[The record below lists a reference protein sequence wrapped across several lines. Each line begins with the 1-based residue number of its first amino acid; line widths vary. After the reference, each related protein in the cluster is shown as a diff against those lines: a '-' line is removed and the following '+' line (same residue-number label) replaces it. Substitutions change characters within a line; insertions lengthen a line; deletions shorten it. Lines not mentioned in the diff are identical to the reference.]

1 MPDPNEDQFVQ
12 QRLLLACV
20 LSALAISGYVYFVNL
35 TSPPRPETTASEPMP
50 GEKAASDSPAASEQP
65 SGEQSPAP
73 AAFATPRAAGMAGA
87 PGRKVA
93 ERERE
98 VTVETETYRVTFS
111 NRGATVTSW
120 ILKQYDSARREHDSA
135 DGRHDS
141 EDAGPLDLVQHGE
154 KKPRAFKLAAPGGEA
169 MAALNDALFTVNR
182 GTAVRTG
189 PTSVTFVYNDGRHS
203 ATKTFRFESE
213 GYLLEVESEVTVDG
227 VPQAHL
233 LVWDGGFGD
242 LDQPNNSQYTTTFY
256 YDAPTRSLVRNT
268 ADDTADDR
276 AINTGAFPYAGIDD
290 LFFAAVFMPLDSDG
304 EVRMETGAIELP
316 TPEETEEPF
325 ATLAVG
331 GAATNR
337 FQVFLGPKSFQL
349 LGSVQPEL
357 QEIVDFGEWLGVL
370 AKPLYWML
378 IWAHGTVVANYGW
391 AIIVVTLIINIALFP
406 LKWKGSGSMKKMQAL
421 QPLVKQINEKYK
433 GLPMRDPKKQ
443 KQQEETMAL
452 YKKHGVNPMGGCLPM
467 VIQLPFFIAFYSVLT
482 VAIEIRQAGWL
493 WVGDLSQPEQMAIR
507 VLPLA
512 MIASQFWMQS
522 LTPTPGGDPTQM
534 RLMKFMP
541 LMFGVL
547 FWGFSSGLVLYWL
560 TSNLVGVLQQVILN
574 RMPSEPLEIEQPKRR
589 KKKKKSG

>member
-1 MPDPNEDQFVQ
+1 MPDPNEEQFVQ

-20 LSALAISGYVYFVNL
+20 LSALAISGYVWVGNL
-35 TSPPRPETTASEPMP
+35 TSPPPPPTTASEPMP
-50 GEKAASDSPAASEQP
+50 GEQAPSDSPVPAEQP

-73 AAFATPRAAGMAGA
+73 AAFATLQAAAMAGA

-98 VTVETETYRVTFS
+98 VIVETETYRVTFS

-120 ILKQYDSARREHDSA
+120 ILKQYKSAID
-135 DGRHDS
+135 
-141 EDAGPLDLVQHGE
+141 GPLVDLIRHGE
-154 KKPRAFKLAAPGGEA
+154 AEPRAFTLAAPGGDP
-169 MAALNDALFTVNR
+169 MAVLNDALFTVNR
-182 GTAVRTG
+182 GVAVRTG
-189 PTSVTFVYNDGRHS
+189 PTSVTFTYNDGRLAAS
-203 ATKTFRFESE
+203 KTFRFESD
-213 GYLLEVESEVTVDG
+213 GYLLELESAVSIDG

-233 LVWDGGFGD
+233 LRWDGGFGD

-256 YDAPTRSLVRNT
+256 YEPTRSLIRNA
-268 ADDTADDR
+268 ADAAAEDR
-276 AINTGAFPYAGIDD
+276 VINTGAFTYAGIDD
-290 LFFAAVFMPLDSDG
+290 LFFAAVFMPLESGG
-304 EVRMETGAIELP
+304 EVRMETGALELP

-331 GAATNR
+331 GAAANR
-337 FQVFLGPKSFQL
+337 FQVFLGPKNFKS
-349 LGSVQPEL
+349 LGLIRPEL
-357 QEIVDFGEWLGVL
+357 KEIVDFGTVLGVL

-378 IWAHGTVVANYGW
+378 IWAHETVGVNYGW
-391 AIIVVTLIINIALFP
+391 AIIVVTLIINLALFP
-406 LKWKGSGSMKKMQAL
+406 LKWKGSGSMKRMQAL

-433 GLPMRDPKKQ
+433 GLSMRDPKKQ
-443 KQQEETMAL
+443 KQQEEMMAL

-493 WVGDLSQPEQMAIR
+493 WVTDLSQPEQIAIR
-507 VLPLA
+507 VLPLT
-512 MIASQFWMQS
+512 MVVSQFWMQS
-522 LTPTPGGDPTQM
+522 LTPTPTTDPTQA

-541 LMFGVL
+541 LMFGFL
-547 FWGFSSGLVLYWL
+547 FYGFSSGLVLYWL
-560 TSNLVGVLQQVILN
+560 TSNLVGVLQQVVLN

>member
-1 MPDPNEDQFVQ
+1 MPDPNEEQCVQ
-12 QRLLLACV
+12 QRLLLACI
-20 LSALAISGYVYFVNL
+20 LSALAISGYFYVNNL
-35 TSPPRPETTASEPMP
+35 MSPPQPETAVSEPMP
-50 GEKAASDSPAASEQP
+50 GEQTPSDSPVPAEKP
-65 SGEQSPAP
+65 SGGQSPAP

-93 ERERE
+93 EQERE
-98 VTVETETYRVTFS
+98 ITVETDTYLVTFS

-120 ILKQYDSARREHDSA
+120 MLKEYTSAIGE
-135 DGRHDS
+135 
-141 EDAGPLDLVQHGE
+141 PLDLLRNGDN
-154 KKPRAFKLAAPGGEA
+154 KPRAFTLTAPGGEA
-169 MAALNDALFTVNR
+169 MAELNDALFAVDGGFTHRR
-182 GTAVRTG
+182 GPTAV
-189 PTSVTFVYNDGRHS
+189 TFTYNDGKQA

-213 GYLLEVESEVTVDG
+213 GYLLEVESSVSVGG
-227 VPQAHL
+227 VPQTHL
-233 LVWDGGFGD
+233 LQWGGGFGD
-242 LDQPNNSQYTTTFY
+242 LDQPLDSQHTTTFY
-256 YDAPTRSLVRNT
+256 YDTATRSLTRNAA
-268 ADDTADDR
+268 ADAADDR
-276 AINTGAFPYAGIDD
+276 AINTGSFPYAGIDD
-290 LFFAAVFMPLDSDG
+290 LFFTAVFMPLEPGG
-304 EVRMETGAIELP
+304 EVRLETGAIELA
-316 TPEETEEPF
+316 TPEDDEGERF
-325 ATLAVG
+325 VTLAVG
-331 GAATNR
+331 GAASNR
-337 FQVFLGPKSFQL
+337 FQLFLGPKSFQL
-349 LGSVQPEL
+349 LGSIRPEL
-357 QEIVDFGEWLGVL
+357 QEIVAFGTYFGIL

-421 QPLVKQINEKYK
+421 QPLVKQINDKYK
-433 GLPMRDPKKQ
+433 GLGMRDPKKQ
-443 KQQEETMAL
+443 KQQEEMMAL